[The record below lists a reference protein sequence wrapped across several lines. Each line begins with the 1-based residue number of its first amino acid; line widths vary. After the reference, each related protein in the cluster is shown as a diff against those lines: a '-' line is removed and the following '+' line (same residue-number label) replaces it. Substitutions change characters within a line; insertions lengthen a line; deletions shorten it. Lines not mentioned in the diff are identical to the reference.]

1 MSNLYDSKPPQPL
14 ALKGYPEKT
23 KSYFSGKEKTLK
35 AVLLEFI
42 PIQNMLTC
50 KQQQL
55 NLESSFSTRKNTP
68 AKRKTRA
75 HAGLLRHLAS
85 SKGNRSL
92 VRSTGLSKATW
103 ENTLLSSQLA
113 SECLRCVQHVLPQ
126 GVSKKGFQPERE
138 PGLIKLWT
146 VPLPPCKCVRA
157 LSLSLSRTSGL
168 VPSENQHSD

>member
-55 NLESSFSTRKNTP
+55 NLESSFSTRKILQLRGKP
-68 AKRKTRA
+68 EPMLACSGISLAAKETEA
-75 HAGLLRHLAS
+75 
-85 SKGNRSL
+85 
-92 VRSTGLSKATW
+92 W
-103 ENTLLSSQLA
+103 
-113 SECLRCVQHVLPQ
+113 
-126 GVSKKGFQPERE
+126 
-138 PGLIKLWT
+138 
-146 VPLPPCKCVRA
+146 
-157 LSLSLSRTSGL
+157 
-168 VPSENQHSD
+168 